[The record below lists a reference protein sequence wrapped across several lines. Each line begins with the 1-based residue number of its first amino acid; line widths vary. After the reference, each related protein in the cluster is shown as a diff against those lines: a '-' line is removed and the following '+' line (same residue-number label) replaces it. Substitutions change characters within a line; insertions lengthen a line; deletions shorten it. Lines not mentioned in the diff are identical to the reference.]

1 MNLSAVRL
9 RLAYRLFLAVITAI
23 ALFVIWS
30 GWRLKYYGPLG
41 PGPGFFPVWIGIL
54 LALACLAALFNSL
67 AEGRDEAGTPFFEDA
82 EGGKRVLLVIVALL
96 ALWPGLKY
104 LGFRLAMLAFVWV
117 VPRVFG
123 ARPLWQRAAL
133 ALLLSFGVAYGFERG
148 LGVELPAP
156 DLEFLQALG
165 F

>member
-9 RLAYRLFLAVITAI
+9 RMVYRLFLLVITAI
-23 ALFVIWS
+23 ALFVSWS

-41 PGPGFFPVWIGIL
+41 PGPGFFPVWVGIL
-54 LALACLAALFNSL
+54 LALACICALFSSL
-67 AEGRDEAGTPFFEDA
+67 AKGRDEEGIPFFEDA
-82 EGGKRVLLVIVALL
+82 EGGKSVLLVIVALL

-104 LGFRLAMLAFVWV
+104 LGFRLTMLVFVWV

-123 ARPLWQRAAL
+123 ARPLWQRAAI
-133 ALLLSFGVAYGFERG
+133 AVLLSFGVAFGFERG
-148 LGVELPAP
+148 LGVQLPEP
-156 DLEFLQALG
+156 ELEFLQALG